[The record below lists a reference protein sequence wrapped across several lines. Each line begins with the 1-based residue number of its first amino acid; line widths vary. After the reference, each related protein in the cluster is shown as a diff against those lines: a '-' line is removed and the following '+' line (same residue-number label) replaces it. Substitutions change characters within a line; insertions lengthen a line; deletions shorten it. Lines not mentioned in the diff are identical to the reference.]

1 MSNHLKAKDQ
11 ILSKYAQSKNKWST
25 IFSIT
30 HSSTTHKVKSV
41 CKISRQRNL
50 WIFFFFFLQIMSK
63 RVEATS
69 TLHLSRQLINSSNNV
84 HFTRVK
90 FLVLVMGLVYNVK
103 KCRATNFNTPPLTL
117 PPKHE
122 VYYTTFLHLRQHSI
136 IIHMY
141 V

>member
-1 MSNHLKAKDQ
+1 MPNHLKAKDQ

-30 HSSTTHKVKSV
+30 HSSTTHKVKSQD
-41 CKISRQRNL
+41 KETYG
-50 WIFFFFFLQIMSK
+50 FFFSFLQIMSK
-63 RVEATS
+63 RVEAAS

-90 FLVLVMGLVYNVK
+90 FLVSVMGLACNLK

-122 VYYTTFLHLRQHSI
+122 VYYTTFFHLRQYSI
-136 IIHMY
+136 IIHMH